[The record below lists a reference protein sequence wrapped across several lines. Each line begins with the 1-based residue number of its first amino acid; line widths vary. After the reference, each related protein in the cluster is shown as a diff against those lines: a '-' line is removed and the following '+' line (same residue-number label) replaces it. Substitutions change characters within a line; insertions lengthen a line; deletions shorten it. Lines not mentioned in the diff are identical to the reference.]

1 MVCLTFI
8 YLFRMAHFALSSV
21 SNAAMEELLTAETTG
36 ILRHI
41 AVEEMT
47 KEKERKEEERRQAE
61 EER

>member
-1 MVCLTFI
+1 
-8 YLFRMAHFALSSV
+8 MAHFALSSV